1 MFYSITVLPYHLI
14 SLGSWEQP
22 ILSMF
27 VEPVCMLR
35 YWILCTCGHES
46 DWNTGISLFWC
57 SIIPSYLGRARIHFD
72 PSIRTVSQY
81 KSLMIRLIWVFI
93 LVKLLTCVIRHI
105 NRLVNWA
112 LKALHHIRL
121 HRSTFFL
128 YLSTLSNI
136 QSPSLMGGSGGR
148 LFH

>member
-1 MFYSITVLPYHLI
+1 MYLFLQLDCLFHSPEFLNQSIKMNHKGDILRLAADNLSKAVHQVSRHGCDCCHYDVIGKHKWWGLPIVFKYS
-14 SLGSWEQP
+14 
-22 ILSMF
+22 
-27 VEPVCMLR
+27 
-35 YWILCTCGHES
+35 
-46 DWNTGISLFWC
+46 
-57 SIIPSYLGRARIHFD
+57 
-72 PSIRTVSQY
+72 VSQY